1 MKNCNLLLI
10 LSISLIAI
18 LSAEYLLDDDQ
29 NTSPAEA
36 ADLEQM
42 YRDAIEDSMVAEEDE
57 ICNKL
62 TPIIESN
69 TELQWMECSDEK
81 YILVVTWT
89 KYPES
94 YPVGSNVST
103 WWGDTWVMVIPE
115 LKCFVEKN
123 DIPDEKL
130 TLRLE
135 QLIGLPY
142 SNGNEYFVEMW
153 VRPEDLFRPSP
164 DPEITDTQAQLNFNE
179 NVSQEHAS
187 WFNSLKNTTYKEYPW
202 TRLGYT
208 YDWGNPDSEVGLSEY
223 VVRNNSTVIVSSVS
237 TTLDYF
243 DQ

>member
-1 MKNCNLLLI
+1 MKNSNLLLI

-18 LSAEYLLDDDQ
+18 LSAEYFLNDYQ
-29 NTSPAEA
+29 STSPSEA

-42 YRDAIEDSMVAEEDE
+42 YRNAIEDAMVAEEDE
-57 ICNKL
+57 VYNGL

-69 TELQWMECSDEK
+69 TELQWMEYSSEK
-81 YILVVTWT
+81 YVLVATWT
-89 KYPES
+89 KYPQS
-94 YPVGSNVST
+94 YPIGSNVST

-115 LKCFVEKN
+115 LKCFVETN
-123 DIPDEKL
+123 DIPDEQL

-142 SNGNEYFVEMW
+142 NNGNEYFVEMW

-179 NVSQEHAS
+179 NVSQEHVF
-187 WFNSLKNTTYKEYPW
+187 WFNSLKNTTYDEYPW

>member
-1 MKNCNLLLI
+1 MKNSNSLLI

-18 LSAEYLLDDDQ
+18 LSAGCVLDDSQD
-29 NTSPAEA
+29 TSPAEA

-42 YRDAIEDSMVAEEDE
+42 YRDAIEDAMLADEDE
-57 ICNKL
+57 IYNEL
-62 TPIIESN
+62 TPITESN
-69 TELQWMECSDEK
+69 AELQWMEYSGEE
-81 YILVVTWT
+81 YVLVVTWT
-89 KYPES
+89 KHPES

-115 LKCFVEKN
+115 LKGFVETN
-123 DIPDEKL
+123 NIPDEEL

-142 SNGNEYFVEMW
+142 NNGNEYFVEMW
-153 VRPEDLFRPSP
+153 VRPDDLFRPSP
-164 DPEITDTQAQLNFNE
+164 DPDITDTQAQLYFNE
-179 NVSQEHAS
+179 NVSQEHVY
-187 WFNSLKNTTYKEYPW
+187 WFNSHKNATYDEYPW

-208 YDWGNPDSEVGLSEY
+208 YDWGNPESEVGLSEY
-223 VVRNNSTVIVSSVS
+223 VIRNNSTVVVSSVS